1 MTTSATGLPFDPLS
15 KSFADDPYAVYKTLR
30 EADGPTWFEPGKLW
44 LLSRHADVSQVATD
58 PTMVRSLDGLE
69 TPEQAAI
76 RRRQANWH
84 DMPYHQRFVQVSLLD
99 SDGAPHRRLRRLLLG
114 KFTTTA
120 VAGLEP
126 TVQQIVDG
134 LLDGL
139 QGRTQID
146 FIADFAAHVPGLV
159 IAHILGAPPEYSVQ
173 MRQWSEDVVQFFD
186 VDRSEARKAL
196 AETATREFHDFLVDL
211 KRQRRNRPQDDLISR
226 MIVDEDEGHYQGD
239 EFISTCML
247 ILMAGHG
254 STIDVLGSGMHLLLK
269 HPDAMQALRDQPDR
283 LPVAIQEIFRYEP
296 PLPFFHRHAT
306 VDTQIGD
313 RLWPA
318 GTTFGLLY
326 GAANRDP
333 AMFSDPDRFQIDR
346 SPNRHLSFGQ
356 GAHLCLGNNVARLN
370 MKVIFQT
377 LLARYR
383 GIELAQEQ
391 VDYKRGLSVRGPVA
405 LQVRLTPNR

>member
-1 MTTSATGLPFDPLS
+1 MTTTTGTQFDPLS
-15 KSFADDPYAVYKTLR
+15 KAFADDPYAVYKTLR
-30 EADGPTWFEPGKLW
+30 EADGPTWFAPANLW
-44 LLSRHADVSQVATD
+44 LLTRHADVSQVATD
-58 PTMVRSLDGLE
+58 PTMVRSLDGIE
-69 TPEQAAI
+69 TAQEATL
-76 RRRQANWH
+76 RRRQANWD

-99 SDGAPHRRLRRLLLG
+99 SDGEPHRRLRRLLLG

-126 TVQQIVDG
+126 MVQQIVDG
-134 LLDGL
+134 LLDQLAG
-139 QGRTQID
+139 GARIE
-146 FIADFAAHVPGLV
+146 FIADFAAHIPGLV
-159 IAHILGAPPEYSVQ
+159 IAHILGAPPEYSGQ

-186 VDRSEARKAL
+186 VDRSDARKTL

-211 KRQRRNRPQDDLISR
+211 RAERRKRPQDDLISH
-226 MIVDEDEGHYQGD
+226 MIADEAAGQYQGD

-254 STIDVLGSGMHLLLK
+254 STIDVLGSGLHLLLK
-269 HPDAMQALRDQPDR
+269 HPDAMQALRKHPEK

-306 VDTQIGD
+306 AETRIGD
-313 RLWPA
+313 RVWPA

-333 AMFSDPDRFQIDR
+333 AMFADPDSFQIER

-377 LLARYR
+377 LLSQFQT
-383 GIELAQEQ
+383 IELAQDQ
-391 VDYKRGLSVRGPVA
+391 VSYKRGLSVRGPVA
-405 LQVRLTPNR
+405 LNVDLSPSR